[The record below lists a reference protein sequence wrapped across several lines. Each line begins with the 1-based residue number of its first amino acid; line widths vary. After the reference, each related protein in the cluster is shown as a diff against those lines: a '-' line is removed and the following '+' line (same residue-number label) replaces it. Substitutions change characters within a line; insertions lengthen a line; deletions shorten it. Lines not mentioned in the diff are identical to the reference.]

1 MRIASIL
8 VLVLAVSGAQCAEP
22 KLTKELGEK
31 VRSGSGTLTEDEVI
45 KLVPGPVK
53 VALEGA
59 DRTLSWEELTFI
71 ELSYVNGKFVS
82 AKAEFNDTVDA
93 KRVTIDKFKQI
104 KIGMTSSEVN
114 QVLGTENSLSS
125 RRDARTGE
133 YHSTFRWAE
142 GRKIFCT
149 IKDGKVSAPCGW
161 IEQH

>member
-8 VLVLAVSGAQCAEP
+8 GLVLAVSCAQCAEP

-71 ELSYVNGKFVS
+71 ELSYVNDKVVS

-104 KIGMTSSEVN
+104 KIGMTPQEVD
-114 QVLGTENSLSS
+114 QVLGSPNSLSGT
-125 RRDARTGE
+125 RDARTGE
-133 YHSTFRWAE
+133 THSTSRWVE

-161 IEQH
+161 IEHH